1 MKVVCYRVVWQK
13 EDSPVVNFSLT
24 HEASHMSDNIR
35 IASYRALRK
44 EKKAMKLP
52 RSSLVWCVLIVCL
65 TLLIF
70 TYLTRKS
77 LCEIRYRDG
86 HREVAAFMAYESGK

>member
-1 MKVVCYRVVWQK
+1 MWQK
-13 EDSPVVNFSLT
+13 DKSPVVNFSLT
-24 HEASHMSDNIR
+24 HEAPACLDNIR

-52 RSSLVWCVLIVCL
+52 GNALIWCVLIVRC

-70 TYLTRKS
+70 TLLTRNR
-77 LCEIRYRDG
+77 LCEVRLKDG
-86 HREVAAFMAYESGK
+86 YREVTATMAYESGGK